1 MTDNFVFPL
10 FTMALMGLGAGCLYF
25 RRELRSALT
34 DPTYG
39 ILTRWGGERAWQRL
53 SRHYARF
60 DVVFMDL
67 DELHRLNAE
76 LGYAEVDRRICAAL
90 VYRREDIMT
99 ARWYSGDEIVAIV
112 SKGDGFGFAHRLL
125 DGMRKNGLSA
135 TFGVVPAA
143 PRLADAVWKAMEL
156 VAAAKESGQR
166 GTVCGGERRP
176 DSARSITR
184 TRDRRSAL
192 KAHDTLR
199 P

>member
-1 MTDNFVFPL
+1 MHSLGIPLPPTSRNFVI
-10 FTMALMGLGAGCLYF
+10 
-25 RRELRSALT
+25 
-34 DPTYG
+34 TYG

-76 LGYAEVDRRICAAL
+76 LGHAEVDRRIRAAL
-90 VYRREDIMT
+90 VYRREDITT

-135 TFGVVPAA
+135 TFAWCPPLPG
-143 PRLADAVWKAMEL
+143 
-156 VAAAKESGQR
+156 
-166 GTVCGGERRP
+166 
-176 DSARSITR
+176 
-184 TRDRRSAL
+184 
-192 KAHDTLR
+192 
-199 P
+199 